1 MAQRYYLYYK
11 QTGSG
16 NLVVGKPSG
25 YSNFL
30 HNPDA
35 KRMSFVLPENQ
46 GKSQEQIGKFIQ
58 DFQRLNAGRFAIASA
73 VTGSVSQPTPGPGP
87 TPKPPVGGT
96 DPKPPSTTITN
107 SGKIDPEKKDDNN
120 TVIIV
125 IAIAVG
131 LVMFVPKLLK
141 GNRGR

>member
-16 NLVVGKPSG
+16 NLTVGKPSG

-35 KRMSFVLPENQ
+35 KRMSFILPENQ
-46 GKSQEQIGKFIQ
+46 GKAQESIGRFVQ

-73 VTGSVSQPTPGPGP
+73 VTGSVSQPTPSPGPGP

-107 SGKIDPEKKDDNN
+107 SGKAEPEKKDDN

-125 IAIAVG
+125 IAIVLG
-131 LVMFVPKLLK
+131 LVFGPKLLK
-141 GNRGR
+141 KRKR

>member
-35 KRMSFVLPENQ
+35 KRMSFILPVDN
-46 GKSQEQIGKFIQ
+46 GKAQEAIGKFIQ

-87 TPKPPVGGT
+87 TPKPSVGGT

-107 SGKIDPEKKDDNN
+107 SGKIDPEKKDENN
-120 TVIIV
+120 NAVIIV
-125 IAIAVG
+125 IAIALG
-131 LVMFVPKLLK
+131 LVFVPKFLK
-141 GNRGR
+141 KRKR